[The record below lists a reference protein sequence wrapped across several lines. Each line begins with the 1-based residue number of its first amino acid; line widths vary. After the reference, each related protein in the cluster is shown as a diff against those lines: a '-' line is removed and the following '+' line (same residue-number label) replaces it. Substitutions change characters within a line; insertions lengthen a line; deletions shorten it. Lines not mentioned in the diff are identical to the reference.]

1 MAYSGRLNEETDLA
15 VFSNNGRSGDS
26 QFLLYQK
33 GEKSSAHSEWE
44 ERCLKLLKNVF
55 VFNKGFFISEG
66 RNSVVFVKL
75 NTKN

>member
-33 GEKSSAHSEWE
+33 GEKSSAHSE
-44 ERCLKLLKNVF
+44 
-55 VFNKGFFISEG
+55 
-66 RNSVVFVKL
+66 
-75 NTKN
+75 